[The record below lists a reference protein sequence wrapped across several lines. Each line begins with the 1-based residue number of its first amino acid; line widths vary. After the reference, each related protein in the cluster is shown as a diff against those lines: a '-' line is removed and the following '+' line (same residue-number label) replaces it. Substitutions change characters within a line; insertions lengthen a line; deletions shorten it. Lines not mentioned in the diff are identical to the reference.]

1 MPIHPTAIVHSSAEV
16 DETAQIGPYAHVGAD
31 SRIGAGCVLEMGAYV
46 AANVVMGTNN
56 TIGPYAVVGGDPQF
70 LGFDKSLRSGVRIGN
85 GNHLRELSTVHRS
98 VYADKDTVLGDNNYL
113 MVSTHVA
120 HDCLLGNNIVM
131 VNFSGIA
138 GHVVVEDRVFI
149 SSHVG
154 VQQFCRIG
162 RVAMVG
168 GATGINRDVPPYT
181 TIKGNFGFIA
191 GLNIV
196 GMRRAGVD
204 AAARTALRKAYKT
217 VFRSGLSLKSGI
229 AAVRSQWEGR
239 DDFPAELKVFLDF
252 LETPSKR
259 GFLSA
264 RSHDRRRDEMPQ
276 GEDE

>member
-1 MPIHPTAIVHSSAEV
+1 
-16 DETAQIGPYAHVGAD
+16 
-31 SRIGAGCVLEMGAYV
+31 MGSFV
-46 AANVVMGTNN
+46 AANVVMGSNN

-70 LGFDKSLRSGVRIGN
+70 LGFDKSLRSGVRIGS
-85 GNHLRELSTVHRS
+85 GNFFREYSTVHRS
-98 VYADKDTVLGDNNYL
+98 VYANADTIIGDNNYL

-120 HDCLLGNNIVM
+120 HDCVLGNNIVM

-204 AAARTALRKAYKT
+204 AAARSALRKAYKT

-229 AAVRSQWEGR
+229 AGVRSQWAGADHVPE
-239 DDFPAELKVFLDF
+239 ELMGFLAF
-252 LETPSKR
+252 LEAPSKR

-264 RSHDRRRDEMPQ
+264 RSHDRRRDDPLP